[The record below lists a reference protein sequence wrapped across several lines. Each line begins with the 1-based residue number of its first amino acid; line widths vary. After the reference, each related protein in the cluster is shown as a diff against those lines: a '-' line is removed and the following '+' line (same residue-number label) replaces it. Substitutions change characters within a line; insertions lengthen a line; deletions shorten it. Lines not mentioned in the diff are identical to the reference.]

1 MKCTI
6 FLGGKEKNTRW
17 AIDLDFRRYESHM
30 YVPLCWCQ
38 LLSTFNLC
46 WQRTC
51 TYRWWF
57 HGFFLAF
64 IWSWG
69 GFMIQF
75 WLVQILHS
83 WLEPPTTVSETV
95 SFEKRALPNGNFI
108 SQPLIFR
115 DELLLPGSAVT
126 ISNLLQVHYFA
137 IGSKG
142 LVYLPTNVP

>member
-1 MKCTI
+1 MKCR
-6 FLGGKEKNTRW
+6 KNFWAKKITRFEPLTL
-17 AIDLDFRRYESHM
+17 IFRRYESHM

-38 LLSTFNLC
+38 LLSTFHLC

-51 TYRWWF
+51 TYRGWF
-57 HGFFLAF
+57 HGFFWHSYL
-64 IWSWG
+64 ILG

-83 WLEPPTTVSETV
+83 WLEPPTTVSETI
-95 SFEKRALPNGNFI
+95 SFEKRALPNGKFI